1 MEEPVCKAE
10 LCTALYLRAQ
20 DQSGD
25 GACDLSSQ
33 AYGDLIEYVKGDNS
47 TIWGRQRIEDGHTPP
62 YGVTHF
68 E

>member
-1 MEEPVCKAE
+1 MVVLPCKADA
-10 LCTALYLRAQ
+10 CATRYLRAQ

-25 GACDLSSQ
+25 RACDLSAQ
-33 AYGDLIEYVKGDNS
+33 AYGDLIEYVKGDHT
-47 TIWGRQRIEDGHTPP
+47 TIWGRQRIEDGHATP